1 MERPRFSGRTARALA
16 LAAVSLAFSACLAR
30 PPAEFATARLGTVRA
45 ATSAR
50 AEHVARAFDELA
62 PLVLAQIPGAR
73 LEPLEIWV
81 QETPTLYV
89 LRASTYSD
97 TDGFWAEGVRRIHLR
112 DGADHIE
119 RTLAHELVH
128 SSLAPEWGA
137 LPGTIEEGLCDVIAA
152 RVVPDAARRLRSGRL
167 ATAAAALGGLPIE
180 VDLWLE
186 VDEPKGTVVARGI
199 EARLRIVG
207 EGEAHVDPL
216 DVFVVRAGLST
227 ARAEPE
233 ARRAFYGIGF
243 LVAERIEARIGL
255 AGLHALCVETIASGG
270 REIAPAALLRAA
282 DLGPDADSFR
292 AAILESL
299 GPLDLRE
306 ILRSHP
312 SMLVEPVAE
321 LLHAEIGSD
330 PWRDLSSVRGRIRV
344 AGFPTSTVQIEDV
357 TALRPRLQGLVAAR
371 REARFALELGKNFVA
386 RASDSAR

>member
-1 MERPRFSGRTARALA
+1 MERPRFAGRTARALA
-16 LAAVSLAFSACLAR
+16 LAAVSLAFPACLAR

-50 AEHVARAFDELA
+50 AEQVARAFDALA
-62 PLVLAQIPGAR
+62 PLVLAELPGASI
-73 LEPLEIWV
+73 EPLEVWV
-81 QETPTLYV
+81 QETPTLYI

-112 DGADHIE
+112 DAADHLE

-128 SSLAPEWGA
+128 ASLAPEWDA
-137 LPGTIEEGLCDVIAA
+137 LPGTIEEGLCDVVAA

-186 VDEPKGTVVARGI
+186 GEPNGTVIARGL

-207 EGEAHVDPL
+207 EGEARVDPL

-227 ARAEPE
+227 ARAEPA

-255 AGLHALCVETIASGG
+255 AGLHALCVQTIARGG
-270 REIAPAALLRAA
+270 QQVAPKELLQAA
-282 DLGPDADSFR
+282 DLEPHASSFH

-299 GPLDLRE
+299 TPLDLRE
-306 ILRSHP
+306 ILRLHP
-312 SMLVEPVAE
+312 AMLVEPVAD
-321 LLHAEIGSD
+321 LVNAGIDSD
-330 PWRDLSSVRGRIRV
+330 PWHELSSVRGRIRI
-344 AGFPTSTVQIEDV
+344 AGYPASTVQVQDV
-357 TALRPRLQGLVAAR
+357 TALRPRLETLAAAR
-371 REARFALELGKNFVA
+371 REARIAERAGNTLFAG
-386 RASDSAR
+386 ASDCTP

>member
-1 MERPRFSGRTARALA
+1 MERPRFAGRSARALA

-30 PPAEFATARLGTVRA
+30 PPAESATARLGTVRA

-50 AEHVARAFDELA
+50 AEHVARAFDEIA
-62 PLVLAQIPGAR
+62 PRVLAELPGTSI
-73 LEPLEIWV
+73 EPLEVWV

-112 DGADHIE
+112 DAADHLE

-128 SSLAPEWGA
+128 ASLAPEWDA
-137 LPGTIEEGLCDVIAA
+137 LPGTIEEGLCDVVAA
-152 RVVPDAARRLRSGRL
+152 RVVPAAARRLRSGRL

-180 VDLWLE
+180 VHLWIE
-186 VDEPKGTVVARGI
+186 GEPNGALIARGL

-207 EGEAHVDPL
+207 EGEARVDPL

-227 ARAEPE
+227 ARAEPA

-255 AGLHALCVETIASGG
+255 AGLHALCLAALAKGEQQV
-270 REIAPAALLRAA
+270 APSDLLRAA
-282 DLGPDADSFR
+282 ELEPDAESFR

-299 GPLDLRE
+299 TPDDLRE
-306 ILRSHP
+306 ILRLHP
-312 SMLVEPVAE
+312 GMLVEPVADLLRAGIDAEPWSE
-321 LLHAEIGSD
+321 LAA
-330 PWRDLSSVRGRIRV
+330 VRGRIRI
-344 AGFPTSTVQIEDV
+344 AGCPTSAVQVLDV
-357 TALRPRLQGLVAAR
+357 TALRPRLEAFAALR
-371 REARFALELGKNFVA
+371 IEARIAEELGKNVVA
-386 RASDSAR
+386 ESSDSVR